1 MLKWVHRLIFSAIN
15 EGSTSVIDS
24 GSQAPAFAM
33 TNQDGATVK
42 LEEFAGKYVLLW
54 WYPKADTPG

>member
-1 MLKWVHRLIFSAIN
+1 MLKWIHRLIFSAIN
-15 EGSTSVIDS
+15 EGSTSMIEA

-42 LEEFAGKYVLLW
+42 LEDFAGKYVLLW